1 MAELRDQEQYEHIAL
16 RREDDILE
24 VRFHTDGGP
33 LQWGLGPHA
42 EFGRAFR
49 AIAAD
54 RRNKVVILTGTGD
67 VFCGPRAAASARHAM
82 PARAWETVH
91 ADGIELIEGLLSI
104 PALIVAAV
112 NGPALRHAELALLSD
127 IVLCSEQAEF
137 QDSAHFPGDL
147 TPGDGINMITPL
159 LMGLNR
165 SRYFHLTGQVIPAQ
179 QAYEWGL
186 VNEVLSPELLQGR
199 AWELARL
206 LALRRHSVIRHTRL
220 LHTHM
225 LRKLLLDLVPYGL
238 ALEGLEVAD
247 NVDRP

>member
-1 MAELRDQEQYEHIAL
+1 MRDVTPQGEYEHIQL
-16 RREDDILE
+16 RREGDILE

-33 LQWGLGPHA
+33 LLWGLGPHA

-67 VFCGPRAAASARHAM
+67 VFSGPRAAPSDKHAM

-91 ADGIELIEGLLSI
+91 ADGIDLIEGLLSI
-104 PALIVAAV
+104 PALVVAAV

-127 IVLCSEQAEF
+127 IVLCAEHAEF
-137 QDSAHFPGDL
+137 QDSAHFPADL
-147 TPGDGINMITPL
+147 TAGDGINLITPL

-179 QAYEWGL
+179 QAYDWGL
-186 VNEVLSPELLQGR
+186 VNEVLPAELLQPR
-199 AWELARL
+199 AWQLARQL
-206 LALRRHSVIRHTRL
+206 TLRRHSVIRHTRL
-220 LHTHM
+220 LHTHL

-247 NVDRP
+247 NFDGQ